1 MKKCT
6 MAGLKYCRGRGMST
20 DNPAWTEGMKER
32 LLRQDLNPIR
42 LMALFALPLRGSEVK
57 QVTNG
62 EFYGR

>member
-1 MKKCT
+1 MKQCT
-6 MAGLKYCRGRGMST
+6 MAELKDKRGSGAST
-20 DNPAWTEGMKER
+20 GEEGWTEGMKER